1 MVIFGCA
8 YYNHTPTS
16 ISNFIWA
23 YAIDNAYH
31 SYLVC
36 QTAMAL
42 PYANDNDN
50 NSHYYS
56 RGWGGLT
63 GRRYVYVPT

>member
-1 MVIFGCA
+1 MDIFGYA
-8 YYNHTPTS
+8 YHINTPTS
-16 ISNFIWA
+16 ISKFTWA

-36 QTAMAL
+36 QMVMAL

-50 NSHYYS
+50 ILIIIQ
-56 RGWGGLT
+56 GG
-63 GRRYVYVPT
+63 GGD